1 MVSSEARY
9 CLSTF
14 VLSLGCPVS
23 RCPTL
28 QMVQEVHQQKWGKGL
43 EDEALS
49 RTLLLERYLLQLS
62 INRSFVRHLL
72 FLGAAELADGIRLH
86 LPSLE
91 RHGDLALA
99 FAELLLVGAAHQR
112 ALDVDVVTFPQ
123 LRCGVFAEAVPG
135 ISYVESVFLSLSF
148 ATG

>member
-1 MVSSEARY
+1 MRRSPLVGPKIPQKRKGLGSEQRPLLRTALERN
-9 CLSTF
+9 LLR
-14 VLSLGCPVS
+14 LSL
-23 RCPTL
+23 
-28 QMVQEVHQQKWGKGL
+28 
-43 EDEALS
+43 
-49 RTLLLERYLLQLS
+49 
-62 INRSFVRHLL
+62 NRRFVRHLL
-72 FLGAAELADGIRLH
+72 FLGAVELADGIRLH

-112 ALDVDVVTFPQ
+112 ALDVDVVAFAE
-123 LRCGVFAEAVPG
+123 LRRGVFAEAVPG